1 MKNSIVS
8 DDNSDGQKE
17 AYNSKLFDNLTE
29 TELHLIVKLASE
41 ICETKDSMA
50 TLIDTKGQIFSAKH
64 NTVFNTASNHFS
76 FDNIDKSQEHLFFV
90 SETLKGQ
97 VHKDNSRADLPSN
110 VSFIESVPL
119 TTNAGLILGVL
130 CVIDT
135 ESKTLAF
142 HQKQA
147 LKSLAK
153 LASSLYESKQNTIE
167 MDRIA
172 DQLNFKKEQT
182 EKLFYT
188 AAHDL
193 KSPLDALRG
202 LLELLHLK
210 LGNNQSDEVQEYMNY
225 ALQSTKE
232 MTEVIHDLLKFA
244 KVQLIEDKD
253 EIDIKAL
260 IQNVIDLNLP
270 LIKSENIKVKV
281 EHDQIEHLK
290 TSKTLLSIVL
300 RNLIGNALKYRS
312 EKRQLHI
319 KISVE
324 DHIHLWLIKVEDNG
338 IGVHKS
344 NAEKIFKPFYRE
356 NMQYG
361 KGVGMGLA
369 MCKKIIENLGGGI
382 WLDSELGKGSSF
394 QFSIPK

>member
-1 MKNSIVS
+1 MKHTILS
-8 DDNSDGQKE
+8 DDKSEEQKGS
-17 AYNSKLFDNLTE
+17 YNLNLFDNLSE
-29 TELHLIVKLASE
+29 TELNLIVKLASE
-41 ICETKDSMA
+41 ICETKSSMV
-50 TLIDTKGQIFSAKH
+50 TLIDAKGQVFSSQH
-64 NTVFNTASNHFS
+64 SEGLNNASNHFF
-76 FDNIDKSQEHLFFV
+76 FDHKDKSQDQLIFLNHA
-90 SETLKGQ
+90 LKG
-97 VHKDNSRADLPSN
+97 NSFNSNQPSK

-119 TTNAGLILGVL
+119 TTNAGLILGAL
-130 CVIDT
+130 CILDT
-135 ESKTLAF
+135 EPRTLAL
-142 HQKQA
+142 HQKEA
-147 LKSLAK
+147 LKSLAR

-172 DQLNFKKEQT
+172 DQLNLKKEQT

-202 LLELLHLK
+202 LLELLHFK
-210 LGNNQSDEVQEYMNY
+210 LSNSQSDEVQEYMNY

-244 KVQLIEDKD
+244 KVQLIDEKD
-253 EIDIKAL
+253 EIDIKEL

-290 TSKTLLSIVL
+290 TSKTLLSIVF

-338 IGVHKS
+338 IGIHKS

-361 KGVGMGLA
+361 EGVGMGLA
-369 MCKKIIENLGGGI
+369 MCKKIIENLGGDI